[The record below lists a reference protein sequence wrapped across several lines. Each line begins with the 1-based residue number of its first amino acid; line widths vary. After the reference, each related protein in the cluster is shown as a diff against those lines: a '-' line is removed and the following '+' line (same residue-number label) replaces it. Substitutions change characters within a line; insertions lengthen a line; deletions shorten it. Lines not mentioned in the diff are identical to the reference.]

1 MIFSNHSELS
11 DCEEDPTEATLI
23 YETKQIN
30 KSELSEASK
39 GKLDD
44 LQKQSER
51 RKQES
56 KTDQNKVR

>member
-1 MIFSNHSELS
+1 MFFSNHSELS

-30 KSELSEASK
+30 KTEPSEASK
-39 GKLDD
+39 GKPED
-44 LQKQSER
+44 LLKQNER

-56 KTDQNKVR
+56 KTDQNKVS